1 MGVKS
6 FTQVFEAYSEFN
18 YKDFKGKNVVI
29 DASVEIYRSALGMK
43 LSETLTDAFGNPTA
57 HINIIL
63 LGVIL
68 KLKANGANQYWI
80 FDYNSANDNK
90 EEFHNPL
97 KQLELQKRKAKRTE
111 ANAKLIELKKNLKKT
126 KEQELFSDDDEESEK
141 DEKDDTD
148 KITKKI
154 SALKVQDNIDKQ
166 EKVAFVMKRFYTDD
180 IIFILNMLDIPWIEC
195 PPGYDA
201 EQIAAFATN
210 TKDIFGVKMNYV
222 LTPDADTLLF
232 GAKKLIKRDIRKKK
246 LFEYDL
252 NDILTKHDLSLDDLI
267 KIGLI
272 LGTDFAKKSPGIGPK
287 TVLKKYKTIILANDQ
302 IEAMNNNFKKVL
314 TKSELNN
321 IVVNNGNTISFTD
334 GAKYKLL
341 LDWLQLVKN
350 YNRARIVKQFVKNK
364 LFETIE

>member
-18 YKDFKGKNVVI
+18 YKDFKGKSVVI

-43 LSETLTDAFGNPTA
+43 LSEVLTDAYGNPTS

-80 FDYNSANDNK
+80 FDYNSANNNRD
-90 EEFHNPL
+90 EFHNPL
-97 KQLELQKRKAKRTE
+97 KQLELQKRRAKRTQ
-111 ANAKLIELKKNLKKT
+111 ANAKLVELKKTLKKT
-126 KEQELFSDDDEESEK
+126 KDQELFSDDEEGEISDTEK
-141 DEKDDTD
+141 ISS
-148 KITKKI
+148 KITML
-154 SALKVQDNIDKQ
+154 SVQNTIDQQ

-180 IIFILNMLDIPWIEC
+180 IIFILNMLEIPWMEC

-252 NDILTKHDLSLDDLI
+252 NDILTKHDLKLEDLI

-287 TVLKKYKTIILANDQ
+287 TVLKKYKTVTLAADQ
-302 IEAMNNNFKKVL
+302 IAAMANNFKKSL
-314 TKSELNN
+314 TKTE
-321 IVVNNGNTISFTD
+321 IKDIIVNNNDTEPFTNST
-334 GAKYKLL
+334 KYKLL
-341 LDWLQLVKN
+341 LDWLELVKN
-350 YNRARIVKQFVKNK
+350 FNRARISKQFKKNK
-364 LFETIE
+364 LFEAIE